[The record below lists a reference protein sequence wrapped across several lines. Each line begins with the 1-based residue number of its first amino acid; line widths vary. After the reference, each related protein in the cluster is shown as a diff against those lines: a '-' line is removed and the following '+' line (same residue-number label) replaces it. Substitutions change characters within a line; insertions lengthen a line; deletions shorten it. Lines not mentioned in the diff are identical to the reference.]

1 MYIIVFRQQEKVIVR
16 WLFPMCGSKRRMKER
31 MGKI

>member
-1 MYIIVFRQQEKVIVR
+1 MYIIVFRQQKKVIVR
-16 WLFPMCGSKRRMKER
+16 WLFLMCGGKRRMKER

>member
-16 WLFPMCGSKRRMKER
+16 WLFLMCSGKRRMKER
-31 MGKI
+31 TGKI

>member
-16 WLFPMCGSKRRMKER
+16 WLFLMCGGKRRMKER

>member
-16 WLFPMCGSKRRMKER
+16 WLFLMLGGKRMKER
-31 MGKI
+31 AGKI